1 MGGAELAR
9 SLEVWTDLERLPCI
23 GRLGGG
29 TFGRVMLHRTAEGE
43 PRAAKTFRTNCSRAM
58 RDNELAV
65 FNTML
70 EHPHHNVLQAIAVVF
85 TSPGPMLSAFV
96 LPHLDSSL
104 HDWMQRRIFIFTPEE
119 ACDLATQI
127 FAAAAHLH
135 TVGFMHRDIK
145 PDNFLVNISTRDAP
159 VLKLCDFGWAKR
171 VGKDAHVQSAEEA
184 HTPGCTT
191 WPYRAP
197 EVYMQLPYGVAADTW
212 SCGVI
217 AWELVIGQS
226 VHQIGQYEGLEV
238 CIALGGVITEET
250 WPGCS
255 RTAAWQSCTRKE
267 HKPWP
272 KGHLS
277 KWPGL
282 LWYVQVALSVP
293 PENACGQRKSGMVSI
308 PATEPGFW
316 PERRSPVTASRQK
329 R

>member
-1 MGGAELAR
+1 MGGAELAQ

-29 TFGRVMLHRTAEGE
+29 TFGRVTLHRTAEGE
-43 PRAAKTFRTNCSRAM
+43 PRAVKTFRTTCSDAM
-58 RDNELAV
+58 RQNEFAV
-65 FNTML
+65 FTTML
-70 EHPHHNVLQAIAVVF
+70 ESPHHNVLQAIAVVF
-85 TSPGPMLSAFV
+85 SPPGPMLSAFV

-135 TVGFMHRDIK
+135 SVGFMHRDIK
-145 PDNFLVNISTRDAP
+145 PDNFLVNISTRNAP

-171 VGKDAHVQSAEEA
+171 VGKDAHVQSADEA
-184 HTPGCTT
+184 NTPGCTT

-197 EVYMQLPYGVAADTW
+197 EVYMKLPYGIAADTW

-217 AWELVIGQS
+217 AWELVFGRS
-226 VHQIGQYEGLEV
+226 ARQIGQYEGLEV
-238 CIALGGVITEET
+238 CIALGGAITEET

-277 KWPGL
+277 EWPGL
-282 LWYVQVALSVP
+282 LWYVQVALSVL
-293 PENACGQRKSGMVSI
+293 PEKTPVGNANPGWPRFLPRI
-308 PATEPGFW
+308 PASGPSAG
-316 PERRSPVTASRQK
+316 VQ
-329 R
+329 

>member
-29 TFGRVMLHRTAEGE
+29 TFGRVTLHRTAEGE
-43 PRAAKTFRTNCSRAM
+43 PRAVKTFRTNCSRAM
-58 RDNELAV
+58 RHNELAV

-104 HDWMQRRIFIFTPEE
+104 RDWMHRRIFIFTPEE
-119 ACDLATQI
+119 ACVLATQI
-127 FAAAAHLH
+127 FVAAGHLH
-135 TVGFMHRDIK
+135 SVGFMHRDIK

-171 VGKDAHVQSAEEA
+171 VGKDAHVQSADEA
-184 HTPGCTT
+184 NTPGCTT
-191 WPYRAP
+191 WPCRAP
-197 EVYMQLPYGVAADTW
+197 EVYMKLPYGIAADTW

-226 VHQIGQYEGLEV
+226 VHQIGRRCDYRRDMARMLADSCLAKLHSKGTQALAERTLVEMAWPPVV
-238 CIALGGVITEET
+238 CAGCPQCAAGKAPAGNANPGWFRFLPQSPASGQSDGV
-250 WPGCS
+250 
-255 RTAAWQSCTRKE
+255 Q
-267 HKPWP
+267 
-272 KGHLS
+272 
-277 KWPGL
+277 
-282 LWYVQVALSVP
+282 
-293 PENACGQRKSGMVSI
+293 
-308 PATEPGFW
+308 
-316 PERRSPVTASRQK
+316 
-329 R
+329 